1 MCMEGQRGLLFG
13 SCEYSHL
20 SCDNI
25 QKITYMRTVISL
37 QGSAFWWGHTSSW
50 HDVTPG
56 WDVTSITIRVKR
68 AGDCKHKSSI
78 SFIERWP
85 KRELFKHSN
94 WIFARKCK
102 HLIMLMPQ
110 TDLYAQSQCY
120 LRANNKSAITRS
132 KLQPTFFFCIYSCI
146 KLQCLIFSDWR
157 TENWDHY
164 ISLLCLPK
172 YVQFS
177 KNIFLWKKWI
187 SCTQFA
193 CLCVCLVFCVS
204 MGWVYMQR
212 ENFKITSDLCQFYNS
227 RVYVKR
233 ETQSSSSFRINM
245 NALQSQNTLQPFK
258 EVV

>member
-132 KLQPTFFFCIYSCI
+132 KLQPTFFFVFIVVLSSSASYFQIGELRIEIIIFPCYACQNMFSFPRTYSCG
-146 KLQCLIFSDWR
+146 KNGF
-157 TENWDHY
+157 HAH
-164 ISLLCLPK
+164 SLHA
-172 YVQFS
+172 YVS
-177 KNIFLWKKWI
+177 
-187 SCTQFA
+187 
-193 CLCVCLVFCVS
+193 V
-204 MGWVYMQR
+204 
-212 ENFKITSDLCQFYNS
+212 
-227 RVYVKR
+227 
-233 ETQSSSSFRINM
+233 
-245 NALQSQNTLQPFK
+245 
-258 EVV
+258 